1 MREKSAKQTSNY
13 VSFPR
18 NCIKKAMKGREVS
31 YYALQKRLERR
42 GLHYSTE
49 NLKNRINRGCFPADF
64 MLECLS
70 AIGETSVIWN
80 IEEDRIKR
88 ELGLP

>member
-1 MREKSAKQTSNY
+1 
-13 VSFPR
+13 
-18 NCIKKAMKGREVS
+18 
-31 YYALQKRLERR
+31 LERR

>member
-1 MREKSAKQTSNY
+1 
-13 VSFPR
+13 
-18 NCIKKAMKGREVS
+18 
-31 YYALQKRLERR
+31 
-42 GLHYSTE
+42 
-49 NLKNRINRGCFPADF
+49 